1 MTAWLSILAQ
11 GQVHAPRDLPLPLPV
26 PADVLALLI
35 VPLFLLHILFV
46 NLTVGG
52 AALAVL
58 YEIVGLYVPRYDRLA
73 RVISNTVTVN
83 KSLAVVL
90 GIGPLLLINL
100 LYTTAWYSANTL
112 TGHAWVLLL
121 PMLIAAFLL
130 AYLHKYTWD
139 TWRGA
144 RKARHI
150 VVGGAAAALFLTIP
164 LIFLTNVNLMLFPER
179 WREVTGFFASLR
191 VGNVFPRYLHFVCA
205 TLAVTSL
212 YLAAIV
218 RVGSVSLEALGPDF
232 TRPALIR
239 HFYRWTLF
247 VTAAQFLVG
256 PLLLLTLPSSG
267 VTDGVLG
274 AIGVAVVV
282 AVALLMLL
290 RVEVAAPDT
299 EVGRHLWPIV
309 GLFSVVVLGMGQG
322 RHLYRA
328 ATLAPFHAAIEVRTA
343 QARAIELGARM
354 EAERDGAGK
363 PVDYALMFDQTCAAC
378 HGTRAVMAPALP
390 EIGRL
395 YGTDV
400 AGVVTW
406 AKAPGRKRTNFG
418 PMPPFA
424 HLSDADLRG
433 LATEMLR
440 RARTGDNGPQARGVS
455 P

>member
-1 MTAWLSILAQ
+1 MTAWMSILAQ
-11 GQVHAPRDLPLPLPV
+11 GHLAAPRDLPLPLPL
-26 PADVLALLI
+26 PAEVLALLI

-52 AALAVL
+52 SALAVL

-121 PMLIAAFLL
+121 PMLIVAFLL

-205 TLAVTSL
+205 TLAVTAL
-212 YLAAIV
+212 YLAAIF
-218 RVGSVSLEALGPDF
+218 RVGRVSLEALGPDF
-232 TRPALIR
+232 SRAALVR

-247 VTAAQFLVG
+247 VTSAQFLVG
-256 PLLLLTLPSSG
+256 PLLLLTLPSNGLSN
-267 VTDGVLG
+267 GVLG
-274 AIGVAVVV
+274 VIGLAVI
-282 AVALLMLL
+282 VALAMLVL
-290 RVEVAAPDT
+290 LQVEVAAPDA
-299 EVGRHLWPIV
+299 EIGRHLWPIV
-309 GLFSVVVLGMGQG
+309 GLFSIVVLGMGQG
-322 RHLYRA
+322 RHLYRV
-328 ATLAPFHAAIEVRTA
+328 ATLEPFHAAVEARTA

-354 EAERDGAGK
+354 EAGRDGARK
-363 PVDYALMFDQTCAAC
+363 AIDYGVMFDQTCAAC
-378 HGTRAVMAPALP
+378 HGTRAVLAPALE

-400 AGVVTW
+400 EGVVTW

-424 HLSDADLRG
+424 HLSDADLRS
-433 LATEMLR
+433 LAAEMLR
-440 RARTGDNGPQARGVS
+440 RARPGGVSPQARAVS